1 MNYDDT
7 VERLAKAI
15 ASQINTV
22 EEYKEVMNKLDAV
35 KDTNQYAMA
44 MKDYVTRYASQDIVI
59 ASYGVE
65 EKKDN
70 IIPKKEFILRRLL
83 SNKSRKNYK
92 SV

>member
-7 VERLAKAI
+7 VERLAKAV

-22 EEYKEVMNKLDAV
+22 KEYKEVMNKLDAV

-44 MKDYVTRYASQDIVI
+44 MKNYITIYTNKNIVI
-59 ASYGVE
+59 ASFETE

-70 IIPKKEFILRRLL
+70 IIPKKEFILKRLL
-83 SNKSRKNYK
+83 SNKNRKNYK
-92 SV
+92 S